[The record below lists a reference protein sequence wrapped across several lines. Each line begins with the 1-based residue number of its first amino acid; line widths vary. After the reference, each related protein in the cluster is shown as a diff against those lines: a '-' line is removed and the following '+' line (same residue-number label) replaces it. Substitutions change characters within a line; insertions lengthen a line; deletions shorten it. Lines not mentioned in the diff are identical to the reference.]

1 MKNKKKPRRKGRR
14 TIRSYFEE
22 AKRSDGVAKL
32 AKATVSDW
40 DRQKHPK
47 KASPEEIEL
56 VNSIEVD
63 RCPRCGSTDF
73 VCKGKSKSG
82 FKRLLCNNC
91 FRTFSPLTGTLFDS
105 RKIPISEWFEFLTNL
120 CSYESLSQSSL
131 TNMNAQST
139 GAYWLKKTM
148 AAIESCQS
156 HATLSGRV
164 YIDETYFKSTREGTF
179 LVRGRKPRGL
189 SKNLWCAATARDE
202 DGHCC
207 LIVCGRGKPDSERI
221 LSALLPH
228 IAKGS
233 TIIHDGENSHGKLV
247 AALGG
252 AEEIYTT
259 EMTKGLPDKRN
270 PMETINEL
278 HRYLK
283 MFMSNHGGY
292 RRQSLQGW
300 LNLFYMVFTSF
311 GNPAEFSM
319 RVIRMMLKCRKII
332 RYRKAFRK
340 KRR

>member
-1 MKNKKKPRRKGRR
+1 MKNRKKPRRKGRR
-14 TIRSYFEE
+14 TIGSYFAEDE
-22 AKRSDGVAKL
+22 RSDGVAKL

-40 DRQKHPK
+40 NRQKHPK

-56 VNSIEVD
+56 VNSIKIE
-63 RCPRCGSTDF
+63 RCPHCGSVDF

-91 FRTFSPLTGTLFDS
+91 FRTFSPLTGMLYDS
-105 RKIPISEWFEFLTNL
+105 RKIPISEWVEFFTNI

-139 GAYWLKKTM
+139 GTYWLKKTM

-156 HATLSGRV
+156 SAMLRGRV
-164 YIDETYFKSTREGTF
+164 YIDETYFKSTKEGTF
-179 LVRGRKPRGL
+179 LVCGKKPRGL
-189 SKNLWCAATARDE
+189 SRNLWCAATARDE
-202 DGHCC
+202 DGRCC

-228 IAKGS
+228 IASGS

-247 AALGG
+247 EAVGG
-252 AEEIYTT
+252 AEEVYTT
-259 EMTKGLPDKRN
+259 EMTKGLPDDQN
-270 PMETINEL
+270 PLETINKL

-283 MFMSNHGGY
+283 MFMSAHGGY

-319 RVIRMMLKCRKII
+319 KMIEMLLKCRKTI
-332 RYRKAFRK
+332 RYREAMGK